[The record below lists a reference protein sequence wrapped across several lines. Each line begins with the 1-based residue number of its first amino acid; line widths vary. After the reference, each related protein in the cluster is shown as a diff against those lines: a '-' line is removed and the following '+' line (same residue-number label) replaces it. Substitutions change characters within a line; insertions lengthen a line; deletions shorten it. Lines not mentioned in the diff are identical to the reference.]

1 MAGNRVT
8 VGNVEI
14 TSLSDGILEF
24 DLCNFFP
31 NHKSD
36 EEWQGYRQ
44 HLVDGHK
51 VRFNLA
57 SYLIRSQGRT
67 ILVDTGMGA
76 RPADAPDTPWGE
88 LMNDFQAHGLR
99 ADEIDMVVMTHLH
112 RDHVGWNLVPP
123 AAEGGRYTPTFPN
136 ARYWF
141 SAKDWEA
148 CHNPDVMPTRFPNAP
163 TTVWPLEDL
172 GLIEFMEGEHVLT
185 SELTAFPTPGH
196 TPGHMSIM
204 VSSQGERAIIL
215 GDAIPQPGPGQRTRL
230 GIPGRHGPGAD
241 PHHPPQADGPVG
253 NRGHPGHHRP
263 LPLPRIRQGGARRG
277 PPLLAGSLT
286 QQNMDVPNAQDQ
298 VTPASNFILFIL

>member
-8 VGNVEI
+8 IGNVEI

-36 EEWQGYRQ
+36 DEWQGYRQ

-57 SYLIRSQGRT
+57 SYLIRSDGRT
-67 ILVDTGMGA
+67 IIVDTGMGA

-88 LMNDFQAHGLR
+88 LMNDFQAHGIR
-99 ADEIDMVVMTHLH
+99 TEDIDMVVMTHLH

-123 AAEGGRYTPTFPN
+123 AEEGGKYVPTFPN

-141 SAKDWEA
+141 SNKDWEA
-148 CHNPDVMPTRFPNAP
+148 CHDPDIMPARFPNAP
-163 TTVWPLEDL
+163 ASVWPLEDL

-185 SELTAFPTPGH
+185 SELTAFPSPGH

-204 VSSQGERAIIL
+204 VNSQGERAIIL
-215 GDAIPQPGPGQRTRL
+215 GDAIHNQAQVNETDWESRADMDPEQTRITRGKLMEQLETEDIL
-230 GIPGRHGPGAD
+230 GIIGHFPYPGFGKVVRAAGRRYW
-241 PHHPPQADGPVG
+241 Q
-253 NRGHPGHHRP
+253 P
-263 LPLPRIRQGGARRG
+263 L
-277 PPLLAGSLT
+277 
-286 QQNMDVPNAQDQ
+286 
-298 VTPASNFILFIL
+298 

>member
-8 VGNVEI
+8 IGNVEI

-36 EEWQGYRQ
+36 DEWQGYRQ

-57 SYLIRSQGRT
+57 SYLIRSDGRT
-67 ILVDTGMGA
+67 IIVDTGMGA
-76 RPADAPDTPWGE
+76 RPADAPDAPWGE
-88 LMNDFQAHGLR
+88 LMNDFQAHGIR
-99 ADEIDMVVMTHLH
+99 TEDIDMVVMTHLH

-123 AAEGGRYTPTFPN
+123 AQEGGKYVPTFPN

-141 SAKDWEA
+141 STRDWEA
-148 CHNPDVMPTRFPNAP
+148 CHDPDIMPARFPNAP
-163 TTVWPLEDL
+163 ASVWPLEDL
-172 GLIEFMEGEHVLT
+172 GLIEFMDGEHVLT
-185 SELTAFPTPGH
+185 SELTAFPSPGH

-215 GDAIPQPGPGQRTRL
+215 GDAIHNQAQVNETDWESRADMDPEQTRITRGKLMEQLETEDIL
-230 GIPGRHGPGAD
+230 GIIGHFPYPGFGKVVRAAGRRYW
-241 PHHPPQADGPVG
+241 Q
-253 NRGHPGHHRP
+253 P
-263 LPLPRIRQGGARRG
+263 L
-277 PPLLAGSLT
+277 
-286 QQNMDVPNAQDQ
+286 
-298 VTPASNFILFIL
+298 

>member
-14 TSLSDGILEF
+14 TSLSDGVLEF

-36 EEWQGYRQ
+36 DEWQGYRQ

-57 SYLIRSQGRT
+57 SYLIRSDGRT

-88 LMNDFQAHGLR
+88 LMNDFQAHGVR

-112 RDHVGWNLVPP
+112 RDHVGWNLAPP
-123 AAEGGRYTPTFPN
+123 ADEGGKYLPTFPN

-141 SAKDWEA
+141 SSKDWEA
-148 CHNPDVMPTRFPNAP
+148 CHDPGIMPARFPNAP
-163 TTVWPLEDL
+163 ACVWPLEDL
-172 GLIEFMEGEHVLT
+172 GLIEFMDGEHVLT
-185 SELTAFPTPGH
+185 SELTAFPSPGH

-204 VSSQGERAIIL
+204 VNSKGERAIIL
-215 GDAIPQPGPGQRTRL
+215 GDAIHNQAQVNETDWESRADMDPDQTRITRRNLMDQLETENIL
-230 GIPGRHGPGAD
+230 GIIGHFPYPGFGKVVRAAGRRYW
-241 PHHPPQADGPVG
+241 QA
-253 NRGHPGHHRP
+253 
-263 LPLPRIRQGGARRG
+263 L
-277 PPLLAGSLT
+277 
-286 QQNMDVPNAQDQ
+286 
-298 VTPASNFILFIL
+298 

>member
-36 EEWQGYRQ
+36 DEWQGYRQ

-57 SYLIRSQGRT
+57 SYLIRSDGRT

-76 RPADAPDTPWGE
+76 RPEGEPDIPWGE
-88 LMNDFQAHGLR
+88 LMNDFQAHGVR

-112 RDHVGWNLVPP
+112 RDHVGWNLAPP
-123 AAEGGRYTPTFPN
+123 AQEGGRYAPTFPK

-141 SAKDWEA
+141 STKDWEA
-148 CHNPDVMPTRFPNAP
+148 CHDPDVMPSRFPNAP
-163 TTVWPLEDL
+163 TTVWPLQDL
-172 GLIEFMEGEHVLT
+172 GLIEFMDGEHVLT

-204 VSSQGERAIIL
+204 VNSQGERAIIL
-215 GDAIPQPGPGQRTRL
+215 GDAIHNQAQVNEPDWESRADMDPEQTRITRRKLMDQLETENIL
-230 GIPGRHGPGAD
+230 GIIGHFPYPGFGKVVR
-241 PHHPPQADGPVG
+241 ADG
-253 NRGHPGHHRP
+253 
-263 LPLPRIRQGGARRG
+263 RRYWQA
-277 PPLLAGSLT
+277 LS
-286 QQNMDVPNAQDQ
+286 
-298 VTPASNFILFIL
+298 F

>member
-14 TSLSDGILEF
+14 TSLSDGVLEF

-36 EEWQGYRQ
+36 DEWQGYRQ

-57 SYLIRSQGRT
+57 SYLIRSDGRT

-88 LMNDFQAHGLR
+88 LMNDFQAHGVR

-112 RDHVGWNLVPP
+112 RDHVGWNLAPP
-123 AAEGGRYTPTFPN
+123 ADEGGKYLPTFPN

-141 SAKDWEA
+141 SSKDWEA
-148 CHNPDVMPTRFPNAP
+148 CHDPDIMPTRFPNAP
-163 TTVWPLEDL
+163 ACVWPLEDL
-172 GLIEFMEGEHVLT
+172 GLIEFMDGEHVLT
-185 SELTAFPTPGH
+185 SELTAFPSPGH

-204 VSSQGERAIIL
+204 VNSQGERAIIL
-215 GDAIPQPGPGQRTRL
+215 GDAIHNQAQVNETDWESRADMDPDQTRITRRNLMDQLETENIL
-230 GIPGRHGPGAD
+230 GIIGHFPYPGFGKVVRAAGRRYW
-241 PHHPPQADGPVG
+241 QA
-253 NRGHPGHHRP
+253 
-263 LPLPRIRQGGARRG
+263 L
-277 PPLLAGSLT
+277 
-286 QQNMDVPNAQDQ
+286 
-298 VTPASNFILFIL
+298 